1 MDALIPRIPL
11 GKWIEGSLKWLTTEY
26 STVTRGIA
34 RLTQNGIDILND
46 ALIAVPQWGLMFVVA
61 LICWRLSGWRLALGS
76 VLGLGLI
83 QNMGYWEPM
92 LQTLTLVVIATTVAV
107 LIALPIGILAAL
119 STRLYR
125 VIMPVLDFMQTM
137 PAFVYLIP
145 AIPFFGIGAV
155 SAIFATVIFS
165 MPPAIRLT
173 ILGIRQVPA
182 DLIEAADAYGA
193 TRAQKL
199 FKVQL
204 PLSLPTIMA
213 GVNQTIMLALSM
225 VVIAA
230 MIGADGLGSEVWRAI
245 QRLRPGDGFE
255 AGIAV
260 VILAM
265 LLDRITQSI
274 RRSRKNKN

>member
-1 MDALIPRIPL
+1 MDAWIPRIPL
-11 GKWIEGSLKWLTTEY
+11 GKWIETGLKWLTTEY
-26 STVTRGIA
+26 SNVTRGIA
-34 RLTQNGIDILND
+34 RLTQSGIDTLND
-46 ALIAVPQWGLMFVVA
+46 ILLAIPDWGFMAIVA
-61 LICWRLSGWRLALGS
+61 AICWRLSGWRLALGS
-76 VLGLGLI
+76 VLGLMLI
-83 QNMGYWEPM
+83 GNMGLWDPM
-92 LQTLTLVVIATTVAV
+92 VKTLTLVVIATAVAV

-119 STRLYR
+119 SSRLYR
-125 VIMPVLDFMQTM
+125 VVMPILDFMQTM

-145 AIPFFGIGAV
+145 AIPFFGIGSV

-182 DLIEAADAYGA
+182 ELIEAADAYGA
-193 TRAQKL
+193 TRMQKL
-199 FKVQL
+199 VKVQF

-213 GVNQTIMLALSM
+213 GINQTIMLALSM

-230 MIGADGLGSEVWRAI
+230 MIGAEGLGSEVWRAI

-265 LLDRITQSI
+265 VLDRITQSL
-274 RRSRKNKN
+274 RKPQRNKD

>member
-1 MDALIPRIPL
+1 MDAWIPRIPL
-11 GKWIEGSLKWLTTEY
+11 GQWIETSLKWLTTEY
-26 STVTRGIA
+26 SMVTRGIS
-34 RLTQNGIDILND
+34 RLTQGGIDVLND
-46 ALIAVPQWGLMFVVA
+46 VLLGAPDWALMLVVA
-61 LICWRLSGWRLALGS
+61 LLCWRLSGWRLALGS
-76 VLGLGLI
+76 ALGLI
-83 QNMGYWEPM
+83 FIDNIGLWDPM
-92 LQTLTLVVIATTVAV
+92 VKTLTLVVIATLVAIV
-107 LIALPIGILAAL
+107 VALPIGILAAL

-125 VIMPVLDFMQTM
+125 LVMPVLDFMQTM

-145 AIPFFGIGAV
+145 AIPFFGIGSV

-173 ILGIRQVPA
+173 ILGIRQVPE

-193 TRAQKL
+193 TRMQKL

-213 GVNQTIMLALSM
+213 GINQTIMLALSM

-230 MIGADGLGSEVWRAI
+230 MIGAEGLGSEVWRAI

-265 LLDRITQSI
+265 ILDRITQSL
-274 RRSRKNKN
+274 RKSRKKD